1 MKKPELVSKIV
12 ELKDKVAVGDEIKS
26 PRTRIKELT
35 DTVNHLLSNHESLN
49 SDLTIGKTVC
59 GNMEKKV
66 KSLKIQ
72 TSKDEQ

>member
-1 MKKPELVSKIV
+1 MKKPEIVSKIV

-59 GNMEKKV
+59 GNMEKGQKFEN
-66 KSLKIQ
+66 SNI
-72 TSKDEQ
+72 EG

>member
-1 MKKPELVSKIV
+1 MKKPEIVSKIV

-59 GNMEKKV
+59 GNMEKRSKV
-66 KSLKIQ
+66 
-72 TSKDEQ
+72 

>member
-1 MKKPELVSKIV
+1 MKKPEIVSKIV

-59 GNMEKKV
+59 SNMEKKV

>member
-1 MKKPELVSKIV
+1 MKKPEIVSKIV

-49 SDLTIGKTVC
+49 SDLTI
-59 GNMEKKV
+59 
-66 KSLKIQ
+66 
-72 TSKDEQ
+72 